1 MRASFAKW
9 RSLHLTFNR
18 DADMNF
24 ILEGTINGILMG
36 SIYGLTALGLTVI
49 FGVLKVINF
58 AHGSLIMVSMYVAY
72 WAIIFTGVHPYIA
85 LIVVVPVMY
94 FFGYYLQ
101 DIIIKPI
108 FKAEKDI
115 REPITVII
123 VTTGVWYILDNLT
136 LLIFGPQYRS
146 IQNNPLRGKMLEFGD
161 MLISVPKLWGFVT
174 AVITAFAIYW
184 FLQKTRTGRAI
195 RATSLDREA
204 ASLMGINQFKI
215 YNIAFGIGTAVV
227 GISAVTLVPFYNIF
241 PSVGVLFDIKG
252 FIIVVLGGLGSI
264 GGAILGGIIIGLIE
278 SIAPMFMTA
287 TWAEAI
293 VYALFLVVLF
303 VKPSGLFGVKYDW

>member
-1 MRASFAKW
+1 
-9 RSLHLTFNR
+9 
-18 DADMNF
+18 MNF

-85 LIVVVPVMY
+85 LIIVVPVMY

-136 LLIFGPQYRS
+136 LLIFGPQYRNV
-146 IQNNPLRGKMLEFGD
+146 QNNPLRGKMLEIGD
-161 MLISVPKLWGFVT
+161 MLISVPKLWGFIT
-174 AVITAFAIYW
+174 AVITASAIYW

-215 YNIAFGIGTAVV
+215 YNIAFGIGTAIV

-241 PSVGVLFDIKG
+241 PTVGVLFDIKG

-293 VYALFLVVLF
+293 VYGLFLVVLF

>member
-1 MRASFAKW
+1 
-9 RSLHLTFNR
+9 
-18 DADMNF
+18 MNF
-24 ILEGTINGILMG
+24 ILESILNGIFMG

-72 WAIIFTGVHPYIA
+72 WAIILTGVHPYVA
-85 LIVVVPVMY
+85 LIIVVPAMY

-101 DIIIKPI
+101 DIVIKPI
-108 FKAEKDI
+108 FKAEKDV

-136 LLIFGPQYRS
+136 LLIFGPQYRGLP
-146 IQNNPLRGKMLEFGD
+146 NNPLRGKMLDIWD
-161 MLISVPKLWGFVT
+161 MMISVPKLWGFVT
-174 AVITAFAIYW
+174 AVITAIAVYW
-184 FLQKTRTGRAI
+184 FFQKTRTGRAI

-215 YNIAFGIGTAVV
+215 YNIAFGIGTAIV

-264 GGAILGGIIIGLIE
+264 GGAIIGGIIIGLIE

-293 VYALFLVVLF
+293 MYALFLVVLF

>member
-1 MRASFAKW
+1 
-9 RSLHLTFNR
+9 
-18 DADMNF
+18 MNF
-24 ILEGTINGILMG
+24 ILESILNGIFMG

-72 WAIIFTGVHPYIA
+72 WALIYTGVHPYVS
-85 LIVVVPVMY
+85 LIIVVPVMY

-101 DIIIKPI
+101 DIVIKPI
-108 FKAEKDI
+108 FKAEKDV

-136 LLIFGPQYRS
+136 LLIFGPQYRG
-146 IQNNPLRGKMLEFGD
+146 IQNNPLRGKMLDIGD

-174 AVITAFAIYW
+174 AVITAVAVYW
-184 FLQKTRTGRAI
+184 FFQKTRTGRAI

-215 YNIAFGIGTAVV
+215 YNIAFGIGTAIV

-293 VYALFLVVLF
+293 VYGLFLVVLF

>member
-1 MRASFAKW
+1 MEFFLES
-9 RSLHLTFNR
+9 
-18 DADMNF
+18 
-24 ILEGTINGILMG
+24 ILNGIFMG

-72 WAIIFTGVHPYIA
+72 WAIIYTGVHPYVA
-85 LIVVVPVMY
+85 LIIVVPVMY

-101 DIIIKPI
+101 DIVIKPI
-108 FKAEKDI
+108 FKAEKDV

-136 LLIFGPQYRS
+136 LLIFGPQYRG
-146 IQNNPLRGKMLEFGD
+146 IQNNPLRGKMLDIGN

-174 AVITAFAIYW
+174 AVITAIAVYW
-184 FLQKTRTGRAI
+184 FFQKTRTGRAI

-215 YNIAFGIGTAVV
+215 YNIAFGIGTAIV

-264 GGAILGGIIIGLIE
+264 GGAIIGGIIIGLIE

-293 VYALFLVVLF
+293 VYGLFLVFLF

>member
-1 MRASFAKW
+1 MIYIIE
-9 RSLHLTFNR
+9 
-18 DADMNF
+18 D
-24 ILEGTINGILMG
+24 TINGILMG

-58 AHGSLIMVSMYVAY
+58 AHGSLLMVGMYVAY
-72 WAIIFTGVHPYIA
+72 WTVALTGIHPYLAIF
-85 LIVVVPVMY
+85 IVAPVM
-94 FFGYYLQ
+94 FGFGYYLQ
-101 DIIIKPI
+101 DIVIKPI
-108 FKAEKDI
+108 FKADKNV

-123 VTTGVWYILDNLT
+123 VTTGLWYILDNLT

-146 IQNNPLRGKMLEFGD
+146 LQANPLQGKMLELGT
-161 MLISVPKLWGFVT
+161 MLISVPKLFGFVM
-174 AVITAFAIYW
+174 AILCAAGIHW
-184 FLQKTRTGRAI
+184 FFQKTKTGRAI

-204 ASLMGINQFKI
+204 ASLMGINQYHI
-215 YNIAFGIGTAVV
+215 YNVAFGIGTATA
-227 GISAVTLVPFYNIF
+227 GIAAVTLVPFYNVF

-278 SIAPMFMTA
+278 SVGPQFMTA
-287 TWAEAI
+287 TWTEAI
-293 VYALFLVVLF
+293 VYGLFLTFLF